1 MDGQQVFP
9 GDRLASAEEYGV
21 GHGAFG
27 DGDGVRS
34 AVVGT
39 SAVSAEDRT
48 VGASGPPLPVPVAG
62 DLIIGEVAATLA
74 SRMAV
79 AIRYVNG
86 RPVTNN
92 VECMLATRNI
102 RMRLIAL
109 VGDIV
114 ALRITGTL
122 NGDIHATIGE
132 PQLGVLF
139 TKCRKCGDRVMLKR
153 DVVKCVECGWV
164 DERKLSSDYGKADF
178 AGAP

>member
-1 MDGQQVFP
+1 MG
-9 GDRLASAEEYGV
+9 RAL
-21 GHGAFG
+21 GAAAPAPNSYTAARG
-27 DGDGVRS
+27 
-34 AVVGT
+34 
-39 SAVSAEDRT
+39 
-48 VGASGPPLPVPVAG
+48 GAR
-62 DLIIGEVAATLA
+62 D
-74 SRMAV
+74 
-79 AIRYVNG
+79 G
-86 RPVTNN
+86 RPAGVSGRPNN

-139 TKCRKCGDRVMLKR
+139 TRCRKCGGGVMLKR

-164 DERKLSSDYGKADF
+164 DERKLSSDYGKAGF
-178 AGAP
+178 IGLP